1 MENSFYCRGPG
12 HVTLWVGSTHP
23 AGTLAFPARLIKFSY
38 ILVTAQFCEPYIK
51 SFSSAPLFAKE
62 LLLRYLSVHESL
74 SLKCVR
80 KLMISL
86 PCWVR
91 AWYLNWPCICF
102 IQGITL
108 LQDAGTSD
116 DSGRASERLT
126 GSSVA
131 PRDPDS
137 SRDRLSDVS
146 IIILHHFTP

>member
-1 MENSFYCRGPG
+1 MIFLPHNMG
-12 HVTLWVGSTHP
+12 HLN
-23 AGTLAFPARLIKFSY
+23 
-38 ILVTAQFCEPYIK
+38 
-51 SFSSAPLFAKE
+51 
-62 LLLRYLSVHESL
+62 
-74 SLKCVR
+74 
-80 KLMISL
+80 L
-86 PCWVR
+86 PW
-91 AWYLNWPCICF
+91 ICF

-146 IIILHHFTP
+146 INLTSLIVVP